1 MKKLS
6 ALFVIVVCALL
17 VEVGQGEEAV
27 YFADAKLKL
36 KVEAALGII
45 DPTPTQMLGL
55 TSLGA
60 SQYGISDLTGL
71 EYAVNLTGLYLFDN
85 NISDITP
92 LAGLTNLTGLY
103 LYDNRISDITPL
115 AGLTNLVGLYIYN
128 NNISD
133 ITPLA
138 GLTNLKGLSLFN
150 NNISD
155 ITPVAGLTNLTALY
169 IFDNNISDISP
180 LANLTKLNYLWLFNN
195 NISDITPLA
204 RLTNLITL
212 ELFGNNISDIQS
224 LAGLINLKGLYLHN
238 NHISDITSLAS
249 LKNLKGLGLSNNS
262 ISDISPLANL
272 RNLNGLDLRQNPLN
286 EQAYT
291 LWIPQITANNPG
303 ISIHL
308 WYDPYFPGTL
318 VVVYPKGGEKL
329 YGGTRKTITWE
340 SDGISQVEI
349 KLSDDGGQTWTV
361 IASAVPSV
369 DGLNK
374 LFWIVPQ
381 LKSAQCLIRVVKMSK
396 ADASDDS
403 DAWFTINRCGISVYD
418 GDLTG
423 DCRVDMADSAIVA
436 SNWLKDGIEDE

>member
-6 ALFVIVVCALL
+6 TLFVVVLCGFLA
-17 VEVGQGEEAV
+17 EVGRGEEAV
-27 YFADAKLKL
+27 YFADAKLKS
-36 KVEAALGII
+36 KVEAALGITE
-45 DPTPTQMLGL
+45 PTPTQMLGL

-60 SQYGISDLTGL
+60 SQYGITDLTGL

-103 LYDNRISDITPL
+103 LYDNRITDITPL
-115 AGLTNLVGLYIYN
+115 AGLTNLTGLYIYN

-155 ITPVAGLTNLTALY
+155 IAPLAGLTNLTALY
-169 IFDNNISDISP
+169 LFDNNISDITP
-180 LANLTKLNYLWLFNN
+180 LAGLTKLNYLWLFNN
-195 NISDITPLA
+195 NVSDITPLA
-204 RLTNLITL
+204 SLTNLITL
-212 ELFGNNISDIQS
+212 ELFGNNISDITP
-224 LAGLINLKGLYLHN
+224 LTGFVNLIGLYLHN
-238 NHISDITSLAS
+238 NRISDITPLAS
-249 LKNLKGLGLSNNS
+249 LKNLKGLGLCNNS

-272 RNLNGLDLRQNPLN
+272 RNLKGLDLRQNPLD

-291 LWIPQITANNPG
+291 LWISQITANNPG

-308 WYDPYFPGTL
+308 WYDPYYPGTL
-318 VVVYPKGGEKL
+318 AVTYPKGGEKL
-329 YGGTRKTITWE
+329 YGGTRKTIIWE
-340 SDGISQVEI
+340 SDGITQVEI
-349 KLSDDGGQTWTV
+349 EFSDDGGQTWAV
-361 IASAVPSV
+361 IASEVPSV
-369 DGLNK
+369 DGSNEM
-374 LFWIVPQ
+374 FWIVPQ
-381 LKSAQCLIRVVKMSK
+381 LKSAQCLIRVVKTSD
-396 ADASDDS
+396 ADVTADS
-403 DAWFTINRCGISVYD
+403 DEWFTINRCSISVYE